1 MCVRRGLDFT
11 MAPSTTRSKIT
22 NALDDEGPLLKL
34 VTLHVVQPG
43 SENRRRDSMQLLLSK
58 NPVKLWMLLVER
70 HWNPV
75 RLWIML

>member
-22 NALDDEGPLLKL
+22 YALNDEGPLLEL

-43 SENRRRDSMQLLLSK
+43 SGSRRRDSRQLLLSK
-58 NPVKLWMLLVER
+58 NPVKLRMLLLER
-70 HWNPV
+70 RWNPV
-75 RLWIML
+75 RLWILL